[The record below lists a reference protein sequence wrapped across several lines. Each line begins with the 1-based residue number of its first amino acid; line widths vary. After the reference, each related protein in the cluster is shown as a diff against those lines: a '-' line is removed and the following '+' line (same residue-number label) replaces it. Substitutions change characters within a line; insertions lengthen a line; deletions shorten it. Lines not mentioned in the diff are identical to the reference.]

1 MLMKYSNTVCS
12 NNALMIKSLKNVFS
26 FTFVLVFLKSFCW
39 KKKTNKNMLNQ
50 TTAIKNLTVKLM
62 NKKIYRLSKNRLK
75 KRISN
80 CTYLNKKFDDLN

>member
-1 MLMKYSNTVCS
+1 
-12 NNALMIKSLKNVFS
+12 
-26 FTFVLVFLKSFCW
+26 
-39 KKKTNKNMLNQ
+39 MLNQ

-62 NKKIYRLSKNRLK
+62 NKKIYRLSKNRSK